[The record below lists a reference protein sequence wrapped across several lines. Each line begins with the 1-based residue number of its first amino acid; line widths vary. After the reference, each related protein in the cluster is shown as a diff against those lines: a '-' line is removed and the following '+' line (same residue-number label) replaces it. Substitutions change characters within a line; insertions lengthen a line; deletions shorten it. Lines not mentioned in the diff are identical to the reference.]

1 MNINKFSQFHILSK
15 TFHRPTTILAIEFD
29 RHHQN
34 KLDPQI
40 IKQEQPG
47 IPKKK
52 KERYKT
58 KIRSDHL

>member
-15 TFHRPTTILAIEFD
+15 TFHRPTIIIAVEFD
-29 RHHQN
+29 CHCPN

-47 IPKKK
+47 IPRKKK
-52 KERYKT
+52 KDIKQR
-58 KIRSDHL
+58 